1 MRRLVVAT
9 VTTLTLWWGL
19 AEALPLINIDQGV
32 GAGQAGGTLS
42 YDGAGGP
49 LVGTNIGF
57 GVLAGFE
64 TTLNN
69 TVPLF
74 CDPACT
80 LNFSTGGNLSEGA
93 AGGNPWTFAGGGSF
107 VLDGTLNTAADGSG
121 TEIASGTLLSGT
133 FTGLLFTAGQAGRG
147 LAVGVGEDEKIGG
160 LLQFYGIPEL
170 LPFNFAQTE
179 IVASGLVIGAD
190 GSLTGSVTNA
200 DITNQGIP
208 EPGTLLLFGSG
219 AAALALRRWRRR

>member
-1 MRRLVVAT
+1 MSWVFGIIL
-9 VTTLTLWWGL
+9 GL
-19 AEALPLINIDQGV
+19 LIASPAAALPLVNIDQGS

-57 GVLAGFE
+57 GVLAGFD

-69 TVPLF
+69 SVPLF

-93 AGGNPWTFAGGGSF
+93 AGGDPWTFAGGGSF

-133 FTGLLFTAGQAGRG
+133 FTGLLFTAGPAGRG

-190 GSLTGSVTNA
+190 GSLAGSVTNA

-208 EPGTLLLFGSG
+208 EPNTILLFGTG
-219 AAALALRRWRRR
+219 AAALAGLRRWRRR